1 MKFLSYFSVLLLF
14 TTCTNRST
22 VIEGALPSDRY
33 DKQVVYWVPMEGA
46 SSKTV
51 DSTHIKKNSFRLVI
65 SAHNQNK
72 LGIIRVRPQ
81 FRLALQEVVVFTEVG
96 TVQVKLDSISSSSG
110 TPFNEVIQYWK
121 DRRMAFNRQCRSFNQ
136 RSKIADANEASEI
149 QREFEKADSTYHS
162 DIFQL
167 IDKNKDNAV
176 GKFIYSRY
184 KSFFTEEQKEELKM
198 NN

>member
-1 MKFLSYFSVLLLF
+1 MKFLTYYLALLLF
-14 TTCTNRST
+14 TACANRS

-51 DSTHIKKNSFRLVI
+51 DSTHINKNTFRLVI

-81 FRLALQEVVVFTEVG
+81 FRLALQEIVVFTEAG

-110 TPFNEVIQYWK
+110 IPLNEVLQHWK
-121 DRRMAFNRQCRSFNQ
+121 DRRMAYNLQCRAFNQ
-136 RSKIADANEASEI
+136 RFKIADANEAIEI
-149 QREFEKADSTYHS
+149 QREFEKADSAYHS
-162 DIFQL
+162 DVFRMIVE
-167 IDKNKDNAV
+167 NKDNAV

-184 KSFFTEEQKEELKM
+184 KSFFTAEQIEELKM